1 MLSYNSS
8 KLRIL
13 SVPTKPKNYLP
24 RKSVT
29 YVFYSLFSPAS
40 VNNLSLYLNN
50 SVTSNT
56 SNNVE
61 ANYRN
66 KKVLI
71 KQSYLLLV
79 WLRSS
84 VRKQGL
90 GTKSAGFAFLPKTR
104 SKFTMTKAPMA
115 HKTFS
120 QEQFSIQY
128 RRLAIRLYLHE
139 PSASTTIGTML
150 SVSNFH
156 NNKLS
161 IGTNLLFL
169 SKVSFSL
176 RSKDN
181 SFFVLR

>member
-13 SVPTKPKNYLP
+13 SVYTKPKNYIT

-29 YVFYSLFSPAS
+29 YVFYSLFSPSS

-50 SVTSNT
+50 SVTSNI

-66 KKVLI
+66 KRILI

-79 WLRSS
+79 WLWSS
-84 VRKQGL
+84 ANKQGL
-90 GTKSAGFAFLPKTR
+90 KTKSSGFAFLPKTR
-104 SKFTMTKAPMA
+104 SKFTMTKSPMA

-128 RRLAIRLYLHE
+128 RRLAIKLYLHE
-139 PSASTTIGTML
+139 SSTNTALGTML
-150 SVSNFH
+150 SISNFH

-176 RSKDN
+176 SSKDEP
-181 SFFVLR
+181 FFTLY